1 MVTQRKCGYPI
12 PPLEL
17 PEAKF
22 NGALDPLVQ
31 WVEPTY
37 GRILELG
44 GLLRSRHSI
53 VLLYGTAVSECN
65 QCSSFCPVS

>member
-31 WVEPTY
+31 WVVTNQWQDIGTGWAFKVKTFY
-37 GRILELG
+37 
-44 GLLRSRHSI
+44 SFI
-53 VLLYGTAVSECN
+53 VWNCCV
-65 QCSSFCPVS
+65 

>member
-1 MVTQRKCGYPI
+1 MVTQRRCGYPI

-53 VLLYGTAVSECN
+53 V
-65 QCSSFCPVS
+65 